1 MDPVRARCRSYAK
14 SLCGEHNLTGG
25 RKGEREGDGL
35 FENTVAR
42 ATHLLKLDLS
52 AIIVDDQE
60 GENLIR
66 KFNGSY
72 ILILIT
78 IRNNLDLIG

>member
-25 RKGEREGDGL
+25 RKGEREGGREGGREGDGL

-60 GENLIR
+60 GENLIT
-66 KFNGSY
+66 KSNGS
-72 ILILIT
+72 
-78 IRNNLDLIG
+78 